1 MQNKGN
7 DVEKL
12 IISGI
17 STSKAEN
24 LCWNKIL
31 EGLFHGTMVCLAL
44 TTNRLKE
51 ERENK
56 VCSVMQ

>member
-17 STSKAEN
+17 STSK
-24 LCWNKIL
+24 
-31 EGLFHGTMVCLAL
+31 
-44 TTNRLKE
+44 E
-51 ERENK
+51 EICVGIK
-56 VCSVMQ
+56 F